1 MGEFAALGPT
11 MRPRRP
17 ARHRLLTYSP
27 TAIGAFVA
35 AFGLAFVPA
44 LGSIGALLFLMAGML
59 LVVSRL
65 GDSLA
70 ALRHEWLLV
79 LVTLWCVMSFAWSDY
94 ASLTLRH
101 GIQLAL
107 TIGIAVAIGYR
118 VAPMTFLKI
127 IFIASSLT
135 GVASLLS
142 GRTRGD
148 GMGFL
153 GIYGSKN
160 ALADAGALIILAALA
175 VLIDRRLSLRWRLP
189 ALFSLMMGAMLLIMG
204 QSSGA
209 LVSVIGVVMIFGAI
223 VLLQRLTPYMRL
235 VAISL
240 TIVLAAAVAVA
251 LSSFSDELALLFL
264 DLTGKD
270 VTLTGRTDLWA
281 VAFGQIAERPFLGVG
296 FQAFWVPGQPV
307 AEELWAQFGIA
318 GRGGFNFHNTVIS
331 NAVEIGVLATA
342 LQTIVVLGA
351 LGSSLAWAVR
361 HPSGPSIFCALYMVR
376 LFLLMWVE
384 VVYFYQFSLGTL
396 ITVSIICYSR
406 KAANPQGGGIEPFR

>member
-1 MGEFAALGPT
+1 MGEWAAIGAAA
-11 MRPRRP
+11 RPKRQARRS
-17 ARHRLLTYSP
+17 RRRVLTYSP

-35 AFGLAFVPA
+35 AFGLAFVPL
-44 LGSIGALLFLMAGML
+44 LGSLGALLFLMAGML
-59 LVVSRL
+59 LILSRL
-65 GDSLA
+65 GDTLG
-70 ALRHEWLLV
+70 ALRREWLLV
-79 LVTLWCVMSFAWSDY
+79 LMTLWCVMSFAWSDY

-107 TIGIAVAIGYR
+107 TVGIAVTIGYR
-118 VAPMTFLKI
+118 VAPLAFLKI
-127 IFIASSLT
+127 IFIVSSLT

-148 GMGFL
+148 GLGFL

-160 ALADAGALIILAALA
+160 ALADASALIILAALA
-175 VLIDRRLSLRWRLP
+175 ILIDRRLSARWRLP
-189 ALFSLMMGAMLLIMG
+189 ALFSLMMGTMLLIMG

-223 VLLQRLTPYMRL
+223 LLLQRLSPYMRL

-240 TIVLAAAVAVA
+240 TIVLSAAIAIL

-264 DLTGKD
+264 DVTGKD
-270 VTLTGRTDLWA
+270 ITLTGRTDLWA
-281 VAFGQIAERPFLGVG
+281 VAFGQIAERPLLGVG
-296 FQAFWVPGQPV
+296 FQAFWVHGQPI

-318 GRGGFNFHNTVIS
+318 SKQGFHFHNTPIS

-342 LQTIVVLGA
+342 VQTFIFLGA
-351 LGSSLAWAVR
+351 LWSCLGWAIR
-361 HPSGPSIFCALYMVR
+361 SPSAASVFFALYMVR

-384 VVYFYQFSLGTL
+384 VMYFYQFSTATL
-396 ITVSIICYSR
+396 IIIMAICYGHR
-406 KAANPQGGGIEPFR
+406 LRER